1 MKVLLSIKPEF
12 VEKIINGEKK
22 FEFRRKIFKQE
33 VDIVVIYASSPLKLV
48 VGEFV
53 IEDIIK
59 KDLDLLWKIT
69 NKYAGINEDYFWQY
83 FKGVEFGYALKIG
96 KLNLY
101 ENPIKIERFGLKP
114 PQSYLYL

>member
-22 FEFRRKIFKQE
+22 FEFRRKIFKKD
-33 VDIVVIYASSPLKLV
+33 VDKVVIYATSPLKLV

-53 IEDIIK
+53 IEEIIK
-59 KDLDLLWKIT
+59 KDLDLLWQIT

-83 FKGVEFGYALKIG
+83 FKGVYFGYALKIG
-96 KLNLY
+96 EVKLYDNYL
-101 ENPIKIERFGLKP
+101 KIQDIGLTP
-114 PQSYLYL
+114 PQSYVYL